1 MPENYAVVTIE
12 TESLTIHNE
21 SKDIARMTAN
31 MNTWK
36 LPKKCL
42 QNFLNILDSHVYLKT
57 DKVDGFENVYINPNN
72 KTDDVLLISEYV
84 EFSKLIE
91 PFKKTAS
98 EKKYEGGNTKKFISL
113 FNGKEDGLTVKDYYS
128 CSVLAVSTEGN
139 TEWNLLLDFRKLYE
153 MDDGVVRPTRS
164 GITLSEKLS
173 RDVISNIKNMKEI
186 VNNFP
191 KSAKRKSQDDHD
203 NTAAKKQCEET
214 YQEYRDMLLKI
225 KNMINELNL

>member
-1 MPENYAVVTIE
+1 MENMPANYAVVITD

-57 DKVDGFENVYINPNN
+57 DNADGFEKVYINPNN
-72 KTDDVLLISEYV
+72 KVDDVLLISEYV

-91 PFKKTAS
+91 PFMKTVT
-98 EKKYEGGNTKKFISL
+98 EKKYEGGKTKKFICL
-113 FNGKEDGLTVKDYYS
+113 FNVKEDGMKPKEYYS
-128 CSVLAVSTEGN
+128 CSVLAVSTEGS

-173 RDVISNIKNMKEI
+173 REVISNIKKLKEI
-186 VNNFP
+186 ITNFP
-191 KSAKRKSQDDHD
+191 KSVKRKSQDDHD
-203 NTAAKKQCEET
+203 NTPAKKQCKES
-214 YQEYRDMLLKI
+214 Y
-225 KNMINELNL
+225 